1 MLGGRGDGR
10 LSKPEHSTRLDEYK
24 NFGGVYMNLNNHGES
39 DATAPPAEPPRMDT
53 GGSGSTAR
61 AALRRPD
68 IADLLL
74 DAICIVDP
82 QGCFISIEG
91 ACESIFGYRPEEMIG
106 RPMIEF
112 VYEGDRLRT
121 LQAVERIMAGYL
133 QRHFENRYVRGDGRL
148 VHIMWSARW
157 SPEHGVRVAVARDV
171 THRRQ
176 SEAMAENLQSAGVAE
191 RWALHGSPPRLIP
204 PGLSAIPLSA
214 QDHTVLR
221 TLAMGGTCV
230 RRRDIVQALGQDYL
244 DYDQRRLDTQM
255 RRLRRKVQQ
264 QSGVSLPVTTM
275 RGMGYR
281 FYAPIDV
288 FA

>member
-1 MLGGRGDGR
+1 MK
-10 LSKPEHSTRLDEYK
+10 LS
-24 NFGGVYMNLNNHGES
+24 NHGES
-39 DATAPPAEPPRMDT
+39 GAKAPLADPPWSET
-53 GGSGSTAR
+53 GGSGTAAQPAPR
-61 AALRRPD
+61 QAG

-82 QGCFISIEG
+82 QGRFVSIEG

-106 RPMIEF
+106 KPMIDF
-112 VYEGDRLRT
+112 VYEGDRPRT

-176 SEAMAENLQSAGVAE
+176 SEAKAESLASAGVAG
-191 RWALHGSPPRLIP
+191 RWALHGSPPRLVP
-204 PGLSAIPLSA
+204 PGLSAIALSA

-221 TLAMGGTCV
+221 ALATGGTCV
-230 RRRDIVQALGQDYL
+230 RRHDIVQALGQDYL
-244 DYDQRRLDTQM
+244 QYDQRRLDTQM

-264 QSGVSLPVTTM
+264 QSGVGLPVATM
-275 RGMGYR
+275 RGIGYR
-281 FYAPIDV
+281 FYEPIDV
-288 FA
+288 FP

>member
-1 MLGGRGDGR
+1 MK
-10 LSKPEHSTRLDEYK
+10 LS
-24 NFGGVYMNLNNHGES
+24 NHEEPG
-39 DATAPPAEPPRMDT
+39 AKAPLADPPQVDT
-53 GGSGSTAR
+53 GGSGT
-61 AALRRPD
+61 AALPVRRQPA

-82 QGCFISIEG
+82 QGCFVSIEG

-106 RPMIEF
+106 RPMISF
-112 VYEGDRLRT
+112 VYEGDRQRT

-171 THRRQ
+171 THRCQ
-176 SEAMAENLQSAGVAE
+176 SKAMAESLASAGVDG
-191 RWALHGSPPRLIP
+191 RWALHGSPPRLVP
-204 PGLSAIPLSA
+204 PGLSAIALSA

-221 TLAMGGTCV
+221 ALATGGTSV

-244 DYDQRRLDTQM
+244 EYDQRRLDTQM

-264 QSGVSLPVTTM
+264 CGVSLPVTTM
-275 RGMGYR
+275 RGIGYR
-281 FYAPIDV
+281 FYEPIDV
-288 FA
+288 FP